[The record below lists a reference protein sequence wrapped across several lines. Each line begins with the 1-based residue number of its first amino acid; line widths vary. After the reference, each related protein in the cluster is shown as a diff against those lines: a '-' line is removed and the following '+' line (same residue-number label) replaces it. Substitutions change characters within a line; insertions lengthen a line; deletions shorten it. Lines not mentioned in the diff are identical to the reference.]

1 MNNQITIELISTFTC
16 KRCVK
21 AQQEIQALISACNY
35 DINYKEVNVLE
46 QIDYAVKL
54 GVLRT
59 PAIAIN
65 GELVFHSIPSK
76 SQFQH
81 ALQKFLN

>member
-59 PAIAIN
+59 
-65 GELVFHSIPSK
+65 L
-76 SQFQH
+76 FQV
-81 ALQKFLN
+81 KVNSNTPYKNF